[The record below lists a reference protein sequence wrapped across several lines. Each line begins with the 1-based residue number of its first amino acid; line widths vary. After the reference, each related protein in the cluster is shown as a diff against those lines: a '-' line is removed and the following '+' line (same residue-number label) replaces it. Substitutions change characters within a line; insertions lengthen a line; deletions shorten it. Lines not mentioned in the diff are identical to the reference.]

1 MKYVILRKEQG
12 MDPGHSLEA
21 LSSVQLVYSFGVI
34 AAAYFV
40 RGITGFGSGLIAIPL
55 LVMKLPLA
63 TVVPLVVTL
72 DYIASASQGLKDR
85 QHIRWREIFPLLPFT
100 VFGVG
105 LALYLLKTVETS
117 LLLHSLA
124 IFILL
129 YAAYSFFS
137 KAPSRSSSRL
147 WAAPFGGFGGLVGTL
162 FGTGG
167 PFYVIYLQWRAL
179 EKSQFR
185 ATFAAIFL
193 LDGTYRIV
201 GYAVTGFFNVDLLL
215 LLAVLLPVMGIS
227 VYLGGRVHTEITPA
241 TFKRGVS
248 LLLLASGIALLLK

>member
-1 MKYVILRKEQG
+1 ML
-12 MDPGHSLEA
+12 DT
-21 LSSVQLVYSFGVI
+21 LSSTQLIYCFAVII
-34 AAAYFV
+34 AAYLV

-55 LVMKLPLA
+55 LVIKLPLA
-63 TVVPLVVTL
+63 TAVPLVVTL
-72 DYIASASQGLKDR
+72 DYIASASQGVKDR
-85 QHIRWREIFPLLPFT
+85 KHICWREIFPLLPFT
-100 VFGVG
+100 MLGVG

-129 YAAYSFFS
+129 YAVYSLFS
-137 KAPSRSSSRL
+137 KPPKHGLSRM
-147 WAAPFGGFGGLVGTL
+147 WAAPSGGFGGLVGTL

-167 PFYVIYLQWRAL
+167 PFYVIYLQLRSL

-193 LDGTYRIV
+193 LDGTYRIAGFV
-201 GYAVTGFFNVDLLL
+201 ATGFFNVDLLL

-227 VYLGGRVHTEITPA
+227 VYLGGRVHTELTQE
-241 TFKRGVS
+241 TFKRGIS
-248 LLLLASGIALLLK
+248 LLLLASGVTLFIK

>member
-1 MKYVILRKEQG
+1 M
-12 MDPGHSLEA
+12 LET
-21 LSSVQLVYSFGVI
+21 LSSTQLVYSFAVI
-34 AAAYFV
+34 IAAYFV

-63 TVVPLVVTL
+63 TAVPLVVTL

-85 QHIRWREIFPLLPFT
+85 KHIRWREILPLIPFT
-100 VFGVG
+100 VLGVG
-105 LALYLLKTVETS
+105 LALYLLKTVETG

-129 YAAYSFFS
+129 YAGYSFFS
-137 KAPSRSSSRL
+137 KAPQQSSSRL
-147 WAAPFGGFGGLVGTL
+147 WAAPSGGFGGLVGTL

-167 PFYVIYLQWRAL
+167 PFYVIYLQLRLL

-193 LDGTYRIV
+193 LDGTYRIA
-201 GYAVTGFFNVDLLL
+201 GYVVTGFFNVDLLL
-215 LLAVLLPVMGIS
+215 LLAVLLPVMGIG
-227 VYLGGRVHTEITPA
+227 VYLGGRIHTTVTQE
-241 TFKRGVS
+241 TFKRGIS
-248 LLLLASGIALLLK
+248 LLLLASGVALLLK